1 MAKNVLGRGLGV
13 FFPEVDSS
21 QTGSRPNISTVK
33 DLEKLDVREKV
44 NITLMIP
51 VSNIRANP
59 FQPRMD
65 FDEIKLQELSDSIKV
80 HGLIQPIT
88 VRYIGEDRYE
98 LISGER
104 RLRACKMAG
113 VDKIPAYIR
122 EVNDED
128 IITMAL
134 VENIQREQLN
144 PIETALGYQRLLEE
158 CKLTQEEVAGKVGKN
173 RTTVTNMIRLLN
185 LPAII
190 QSALKNNRISMG
202 HARALITIEDE
213 RTQQQILDKIIEN
226 DWSVR
231 QVEQAVKQLSMRNK
245 AASKQI
251 SKKDQ
256 KDLELMQLSNLL
268 KNKLSTKV
276 QIRKKAQGGEIKIE
290 YYSDEELERLLSLF
304 DSLS

>member
-1 MAKNVLGRGLGV
+1 
-13 FFPEVDSS
+13 
-21 QTGSRPNISTVK
+21 
-33 DLEKLDVREKV
+33 
-44 NITLMIP
+44 
-51 VSNIRANP
+51 
-59 FQPRMD
+59 
-65 FDEIKLQELSDSIKV
+65 
-80 HGLIQPIT
+80 
-88 VRYIGEDRYE
+88 
-98 LISGER
+98 
-104 RLRACKMAG
+104 
-113 VDKIPAYIR
+113 
-122 EVNDED
+122 
-128 IITMAL
+128 
-134 VENIQREQLN
+134 
-144 PIETALGYQRLLEE
+144 
-158 CKLTQEEVAGKVGKN
+158 
-173 RTTVTNMIRLLN
+173 
-185 LPAII
+185 
-190 QSALKNNRISMG
+190 MG

-231 QVEQAVKQLSMRNK
+231 QVEQAVKQLSMRSK